1 MGWFALACLVGFA
14 ISRASRALRVQPAGG
29 MAILAVALFGAVVWA
44 LFTAP
49 APTFAYV
56 TDTIGAGVLARFI
69 LGLIFGLLI
78 GLVLQTGI
86 PKTAY
91 LWIAIVVALLA
102 LVAPH
107 IDRWMSRATSVK
119 ASVVEIQLSRISAE
133 VKNVK
138 ADKRESFANDEALGL
153 LAEFPNVI
161 EKDLAFISHFAI
173 PNTER
178 EPARNS
184 TERSELEKQLGT
196 LKTQE
201 RQLTQLHQF
210 FKDIVAPLANCAKA
224 AVMNGL
230 DVESIRELLRPTA
243 NLLMQIVLL
252 ENEQIS
258 ARQEVERLE

>member
-138 ADKRESFANDEALGL
+138 ADKRENFINNSALNYIVDYPEL
-153 LAEFPNVI
+153 IN
-161 EKDLAFISHFAI
+161 KDLAFIKHFLI
-173 PNTER
+173 PN
-178 EPARNS
+178 N
-184 TERSELEKQLGT
+184 K
-196 LKTQE
+196 
-201 RQLTQLHQF
+201 
-210 FKDIVAPLANCAKA
+210 
-224 AVMNGL
+224 
-230 DVESIRELLRPTA
+230 
-243 NLLMQIVLL
+243 
-252 ENEQIS
+252 EQI
-258 ARQEVERLE
+258 AKNTH